1 MKHFTLIKSMILF
14 MVVLS
19 VFSIVTYAWI
29 IATFKSDP
37 IIVESGTLTVTSN
50 FFIADDDN
58 KDGIL
63 NPGSTY
69 TAITTGGLSFDN
81 AIPGETYTYRLA
93 IKNTGNT
100 DGFLTLKVNDII
112 ATNPA
117 LLNLLS
123 LHYTNPITTSSVELD
138 LDSLTLDLFKDHI
151 LIAGQ
156 TLTLNFTIHIK
167 PTINDNLQ
175 NESIAIGH
183 FEVILNQIANQ

>member
-29 IATFKSDP
+29 IATCKSDP

-138 LDSLTLDLFKDHI
+138 LDSLTLDLFKDHT

-156 TLTLNFTIHIK
+156 TLILNFTIHIK

>member
-138 LDSLTLDLFKDHI
+138 LDSLTLDLFKDHT

-156 TLTLNFTIHIK
+156 TLILNFTIHIK